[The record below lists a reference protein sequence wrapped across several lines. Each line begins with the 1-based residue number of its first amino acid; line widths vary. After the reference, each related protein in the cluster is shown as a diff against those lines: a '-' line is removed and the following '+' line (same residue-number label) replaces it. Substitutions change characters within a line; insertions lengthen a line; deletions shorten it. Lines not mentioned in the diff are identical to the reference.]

1 MSYPSQTLIFTNLVF
16 TNCPIPICDDILSKL
31 LGRQCNKHGKI
42 EYCNVIG
49 SKNTGIVKFKLIN
62 DAIFVKNLMNNQ
74 LLFKSIVNINF
85 LDSEP
90 IKIQRFFNPLR
101 IENGVSKIDPI
112 KSLRIEN
119 GISYTEPIK
128 IQRFFKPLRI
138 ENGISKTEPIKIQKV
153 FNQLRIEN
161 GDSKTQQRDRIGKML
176 EDLLKN

>member
-1 MSYPSQTLIFTNLVF
+1 MSNPSQTLIFTNLVF
-16 TNCPIPICDDILSKL
+16 TNCSIPICDDILSKL
-31 LGRQCNKHGKI
+31 LGRQCKKHGKI

-49 SKNTGIVKFKLIN
+49 SKNIGFVKFQFVN

-74 LLFKSIVNINF
+74 LLFKSIININF
-85 LDSEP
+85 LDNEP

-101 IENGVSKIDPI
+101 IENGNS
-112 KSLRIEN
+112 N
-119 GISYTEPIK
+119 TESIK

-153 FNQLRIEN
+153 FTITEN
-161 GDSKTQQRDRIGKML
+161 GDSKNQQRDRIGKML

>member
-1 MSYPSQTLIFTNLVF
+1 MSNPSQTLIFTNLVF

-49 SKNTGIVKFKLIN
+49 SKNIGFVKFQLIN

-74 LLFKSIVNINF
+74 LLFKSIVNIDF
-85 LDSEP
+85 LDNEP

-101 IENGVSKIDPI
+101 IENGVS
-112 KSLRIEN
+112 N
-119 GISYTEPIK
+119 TEPIK

-138 ENGISKTEPIKIQKV
+138 ENGISKTEPIKIQK
-153 FNQLRIEN
+153 FFTPIEN
-161 GDSKTQQRDRIGKML
+161 RDTKTQQRNRIGKML